1 MEVRW
6 VDANWRLPAAANL
19 PVEVVL
25 ADGTTEK
32 RSELS
37 GDWRSV
43 VRWRTIDKEA
53 GSRKKK
59 A

>member
-6 VDANWRLPAAANL
+6 VDAGWRLPAAANL

-25 ADGTTEK
+25 ADGSTEK

-37 GDWRSV
+37 GDWRPV

-59 A
+59 V